1 MFDQDDPNAND
12 PVVYGDPGLRE
23 GISLRRVRVGIEA
36 SWKDIISF
44 RVVGGWDNRYDALS
58 SAPRHPT
65 LEEALFRVSHIL
77 PIELEAGLGR
87 VPFGRQ
93 AQTSSAHLAL
103 VERSLAS
110 QRMTPSR
117 EPLVALRGTIGPKDN
132 KVLPEGALRWAIALS
147 NGDSPWS
154 GDPNPS
160 PRLSGRMSLDL
171 GKAWRS
177 QETGRAASGFGLSV
191 GGSINHNWGLEA
203 RTLTGGVDLG
213 VQVWRISLQG
223 ELILAKATP
232 TFDTEGLPSLLSE
245 RSSLGWYGQ
254 LGVVIIPGWL
264 ELAARAGGY
273 DDNQALS
280 DAGDRLDIG
289 GGINFF
295 LFDGH
300 FKAQLHYVHRAEL
313 SDGYSTANDSL
324 ILQVQALL

>member
-1 MFDQDDPNAND
+1 M
-12 PVVYGDPGLRE
+12 VYGDPGLRE

-36 SWKDIISF
+36 SWKDIIHF
-44 RVVGGWDNRYDALS
+44 RVVGGWDNRFDALS
-58 SAPRHPT
+58 SAPSYPT
-65 LEEALFRVSHIL
+65 LVEALFRVSHIL

-93 AQTSSAHLAL
+93 AQASSAHLAL

-110 QRMTPSR
+110 EYMSPLR
-117 EPLVALRGTIGPKDN
+117 EPLVALRGAIGPKDN

-160 PRLSGRMSLDL
+160 PRLSGRLSLDL

-177 QETGRAASGFGLSV
+177 QETGRDASGFGLSV

-213 VQVWRISLQG
+213 VQIWRVNIQG
-223 ELILAKATP
+223 ELLLANATP

-245 RSSLGWYGQ
+245 RSSMGWYGQ

-273 DDNQALS
+273 DDNRALS
-280 DAGDRLDIG
+280 DAGDRLDVG
-289 GGINFF
+289 GGVNFF

-300 FKAQLHYVHRAEL
+300 FKAQLHYMHRTEL
-313 SDGYSTANDSL
+313 SDGYATDNDSL
-324 ILQVQALL
+324 VLQVQALL